1 MDVASVPAMTEQ
13 TAMKEPTIETPQPVW
28 RPVTPGTGGEREL
41 LAAFLDHFRVALRRK
56 AEGLSDADAVRRLVP
71 SQTTVAGVVKHLRW
85 VEYAWFQFRLTETR
99 IEDLDPMLTT
109 DVVDADF
116 LIEPGE
122 TLARLLDDYDE
133 QCARSRELA
142 AGYDLD
148 HTVPSNSQR
157 VSLRWI
163 YLHMIEETA
172 RHIGQLDVLREQL
185 DGAVG
190 D

>member
-1 MDVASVPAMTEQ
+1 MTEP
-13 TAMKEPTIETPQPVW
+13 AIEAPQAVW
-28 RPVTPGTGGEREL
+28 RPVTPGTGSEREL
-41 LAAFLDHFRVALRRK
+41 LEAFIDHFRVALRRK
-56 AEGLSDADAVRRLVP
+56 AEGLSDADATRRLVP
-71 SQTTVAGVVKHLRW
+71 SLTTVAGLVKHLRW
-85 VEYAWFQFRLTETR
+85 VEYAWFEFRLTGMPVDE
-99 IEDLDPMLTT
+99 LDPMLTT

-116 LIEPGE
+116 LVEPGE

-142 AGYDLD
+142 AGHDLD
-148 HTVPSNSQR
+148 HTVASTHQR

>member
-1 MDVASVPAMTEQ
+1 MTEQ
-13 TAMKEPTIETPQPVW
+13 TAIKDQATGTPPPAW
-28 RPVTPGTGGEREL
+28 HPVTPGTGGEREL
-41 LAAFLDHFRVALRRK
+41 LEAFLDHFRAALRRK
-56 AEGLSDADAVRRLVP
+56 AEGLSHADATRRLVP
-71 SQTTVAGVVKHLRW
+71 SPTTVAGLVKHLRW
-85 VEYAWFQFRLTETR
+85 VEYGWFEFRLTGTPAAQ
-99 IEDLDPMLTT
+99 LDPMLTT

-116 LIEPGE
+116 LVEPGE
-122 TLARLLDDYDE
+122 TLARLLDDHDE

-142 AGYDLD
+142 AGYDLE
-148 HTVPSNSQR
+148 HTVPSTRQQ

-185 DGAVG
+185 DGVVG